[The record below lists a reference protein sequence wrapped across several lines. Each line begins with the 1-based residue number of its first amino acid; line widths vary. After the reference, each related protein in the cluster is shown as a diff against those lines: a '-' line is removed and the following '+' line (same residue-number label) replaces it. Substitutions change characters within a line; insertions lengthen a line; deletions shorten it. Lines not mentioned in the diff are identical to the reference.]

1 MYAIHHSPDGFIASE
16 QPITALSPRLPVRND
31 SIRLFKGVRR
41 LFVGQDKNVNMP
53 GTPSLPLKQ
62 GNRHA
67 TI

>member
-41 LFVGQDKNVNMP
+41 LFVGQGKNGNMP
-53 GTPSLPLKQ
+53 GTPHYPRSKVT
-62 GNRHA
+62 GNA